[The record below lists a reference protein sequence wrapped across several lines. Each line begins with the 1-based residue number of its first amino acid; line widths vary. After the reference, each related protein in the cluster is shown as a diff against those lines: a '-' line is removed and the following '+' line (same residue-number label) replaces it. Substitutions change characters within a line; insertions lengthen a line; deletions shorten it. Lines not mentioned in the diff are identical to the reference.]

1 MTTYIKNNT
10 SASFNPPGI
19 CIIKQ
24 RWINTTSD
32 NGRAIYTDLFTY
44 HIYYN

>member
-44 HIYYN
+44 HIYYI